1 MKSQRNTFG
10 SCDDIILNYTPIL
23 SSRRKVRLSISENA
37 EKIRDLIK
45 LNDHLK
51 EEIINISEK
60 NLITKENLN
69 LLVKGKLTNK
79 KKKILIKDLKERNKS
94 IEEKNNKFKEEIN
107 LEKSK
112 VNVLENKL
120 NNEIKN
126 EKEEL
131 NELNDKIFILSNTIE
146 LKNSIIRNYKQK
158 LKEFNYIQEKKKELY
173 IEKDL
178 IETCDAFFLKLS
190 NLFQMS
196 LQKELK
202 DLNKEKINVSNLIK
216 KKELMSSNV
225 KILNSKQI
233 SEKTIVWETERENEI
248 EIDSDI
254 DKSLI
259 FKDFE
264 FSFSEMSIE
273 ENNNKDN
280 LNIFYYPD
288 KVKLFKQSKE
298 KNNSS
303 FHSNDDD
310 GVNNKK
316 NIIPKLNL
324 KQIEFNKDNNNG
336 ISSNY
341 ISFSPSKSFT
351 ETITNNNV
359 LSNSLL
365 DEKIE
370 EQCEKIIMMKK
381 KIARNKKII
390 KKFKNFCRKC
400 MKIYDH
406 ELLFENDYTN
416 TLCKN
421 DID

>member
-23 SSRRKVRLSISENA
+23 SSRRKVKLSISENA

-51 EEIINISEK
+51 EEILNISEK

-94 IEEKNNKFKEEIN
+94 IEEKNNKFKKEIN

-112 VNVLENKL
+112 VNNLENKL

-131 NELNDKIFILSNTIE
+131 NVLNDTIFILSNTIE
-146 LKNSIIRNYKQK
+146 LKNNIIRNYKQK
-158 LKEFNYIQEKKKELY
+158 LKEFNYIQEKIKEIY

-178 IETCDAFFLKLS
+178 IETCDVFFLKLS
-190 NLFQMS
+190 NLFQMN
-196 LQKELK
+196 LQKESK
-202 DLNKEKINVSNLIK
+202 NLNKEKINVSNLIK
-216 KKELMSSNV
+216 EKEIMSSNV
-225 KILNSKQI
+225 KMLNSKQI
-233 SEKTIVWETERENEI
+233 SEKTIVWETERENEN
-248 EIDSDI
+248 ENDSDI

-264 FSFSEMSIE
+264 FSFSEMSIVG
-273 ENNNKDN
+273 NNNKDN
-280 LNIFYYPD
+280 LNLFYYPD

-298 KNNSS
+298 NNNSS
-303 FHSNDDD
+303 FHSHDDD
-310 GVNNKK
+310 GLNNKK
-316 NIIPKLNL
+316 NFIPKLNL
-324 KQIEFNKDNNNG
+324 KQIEFNKDTNC
-336 ISSNY
+336 ISSNF
-341 ISFSPSKSFT
+341 ISFSPSKSFN

-370 EQCEKIIMMKK
+370 EQYEKIIMMKK
-381 KIARNKKII
+381 KISRNKKII

-406 ELLFENDYTN
+406 EFLFENDYTK

>member
-1 MKSQRNTFG
+1 
-10 SCDDIILNYTPIL
+10 
-23 SSRRKVRLSISENA
+23 
-37 EKIRDLIK
+37 
-45 LNDHLK
+45 
-51 EEIINISEK
+51 
-60 NLITKENLN
+60 
-69 LLVKGKLTNK
+69 
-79 KKKILIKDLKERNKS
+79 
-94 IEEKNNKFKEEIN
+94 
-107 LEKSK
+107 
-112 VNVLENKL
+112 
-120 NNEIKN
+120 
-126 EKEEL
+126 
-131 NELNDKIFILSNTIE
+131 
-146 LKNSIIRNYKQK
+146 
-158 LKEFNYIQEKKKELY
+158 
-173 IEKDL
+173 
-178 IETCDAFFLKLS
+178 
-190 NLFQMS
+190 
-196 LQKELK
+196 
-202 DLNKEKINVSNLIK
+202 
-216 KKELMSSNV
+216 MSSNV

-324 KQIEFNKDNNNG
+324 KQIEFNKDNNNC